1 LKKKKKKGPG
11 WAEGRKRGGNE
22 GGWFTDFG
30 NFKLLF
36 ENYNTQTNKT
46 NATTCMHSNT

>member
-1 LKKKKKKGPG
+1 LGL
-11 WAEGRKRGGNE
+11 RKRGGKE
-22 GGWFTDFG
+22 GFTDFG
-30 NFKLLF
+30 NFGLLF